1 MSWWDALPTIAVAGL
16 LLLLPGF
23 GLATALRLR
32 SSLAL
37 GLAAPF
43 STGMV
48 GVTAVVLSLLR
59 VPWSPLAFLVSVAL
73 LCILAMVFA
82 RVVGRSRAPLFPAH
96 VSRKTVAGGA
106 LGLASGGLAT
116 AYNLVRI
123 FDNPD
128 NIAQRY
134 DNVFHLNAVRFVLE
148 QADAS
153 TLTVGR
159 MLKPESAIAVYPA
172 VWHGFAALLVQ
183 ITGQSIPVV
192 TNALNIVIAAV
203 VWTISLMLL
212 TRVIFGLRLLPIVL
226 TGLLSAAFPAFPMG
240 LIDFGPLYPNLLSYA
255 ILPAALA
262 LLLTA
267 LRAGQGPFIE
277 PPVLLVSLLAVAA
290 GLLLAQPNGFVA
302 FLALSL
308 PVVAWRWWR
317 WMGARRLQRGVRGI
331 WLPILVGAVVSVVFL
346 SAWRSVL
353 IGYDTWLP
361 FTRYASAFGQA
372 VASAPHERSI
382 PVVVALCTIVGLALL
397 YKQGRWPWLLGI
409 YVVAVLLYAV
419 SAAEPRGTVR
429 MVLTGA
435 WYQDPQ
441 RLAALLPLP
450 TVVIAAYGAARLLSA
465 VIERVGALVT
475 LLGVRGNVAKTLA
488 LGLALVVAAAGAV
501 ASQRGAVDE
510 MVLESRLNH
519 TYEGDPTIL
528 SPDERLLLERI
539 DQVVPEDAEIAVN
552 PWNGGSLAYAFSGRE
567 VTQFHMSA
575 GRPPQDLAV
584 LAEDLATASEESPA
598 CEIAREDGVE
608 FVLDFGTRYLLD
620 REAAYFYPAFDGV
633 DPKLSSNYELI
644 DQEGHAKLYRVSNCF

>member
-1 MSWWDALPTIAVAGL
+1 MSWWDALPIIIVAAV

-23 GLATALRLR
+23 GLATSLRLR
-32 SSLAL
+32 PGLAF

-43 STGMV
+43 STGMA
-48 GVTAVVLSLLR
+48 GVAAVALSLLGIA
-59 VPWSPLAFLVSVAL
+59 WSPLSFAVSAAL
-73 LCILAMVFA
+73 ICISAYVLARFM
-82 RVVGRSRAPLFPAH
+82 RKSPIPLFRVR
-96 VSRKTVAGGA
+96 VSRKALVAGA

-123 FDNPD
+123 FDHPD

-159 MLKPESAIAVYPA
+159 MLRPDSTIALYPA
-172 VWHGFAALLVQ
+172 VWHGFAALVAQ
-183 ITGQSIPVV
+183 VTGQNVAVV

-203 VWTISLMLL
+203 VWTVSLMLL
-212 TRVIFGLRLLPIVL
+212 TRVVFGLRLLPIVFA
-226 TGLLSAAFPAFPMG
+226 GLLSAAFPAFPMG

-262 LLLTA
+262 LMLIA
-267 LRAGQGPFIE
+267 LRAGQGPFME
-277 PPVLLVSLLAVAA
+277 PLVLLVSLLVVTA

-308 PVVAWRWWR
+308 PVAAWRWWR
-317 WMGARRLQRGVRGI
+317 WINARKVQRGVHGI
-331 WLPILVGAVVSVVFL
+331 WLPVVVAGIFAVVFTWV
-346 SAWRSVL
+346 WRAVL

-361 FTRYASAFGQA
+361 FTKYASALGQA
-372 VASAPHERSI
+372 LTSAPHERSI
-382 PVVVALCTIVGLALL
+382 PFVVALCTIIGLALL
-397 YKQGRWPWLLGI
+397 YKQGRWSWLLGI
-409 YVVAVLLYAV
+409 YAVAVLLYVV

-429 MVLTGA
+429 MLLTGA

-450 TVVIAAYGAARLLSA
+450 TVIIAAYGASRLVSA
-465 VIERVGALVT
+465 VIERTASLCKLLNVQSTVT
-475 LLGVRGNVAKTLA
+475 KVLS
-488 LGLALVVAAAGAV
+488 LGLGLVLAGIGAV
-501 ASQRGAVDE
+501 ASQRGAVDH

-519 TYEGDPTIL
+519 TYEGNPTIL
-528 SPDERLLLERI
+528 SPDELSLIERI
-539 DQVVPEDAEIAVN
+539 DNVVPEDAEIAVN

-575 GRPPQDLAV
+575 EQPPQDLGI
-584 LAEDLATASEESPA
+584 LAQSLNTASTDSPA
-598 CEIAREDGVE
+598 CEIAREDGVQ

-633 DPKLSSNYELI
+633 DPALSTNYELV
-644 DQEGHAKLYRVSNCF
+644 DQEGEAKLYRVSNCF